1 MNKVLMISE
10 ETLKT
15 YTAISD
21 SVQSDELRFCILQ
34 GQTIFIQ
41 ESLGTNL
48 FNKMLNLIETGSIS
62 SPSNVVYKNLLDTYI
77 QPALITYSYYLGMD
91 NFYVKWVSIGMT
103 QNRSEQGDKI
113 DHRTFQ
119 YLKSNAK
126 QQAEFNDNL
135 LRRHLIFRS
144 GLYPEYNNG
153 NLNDGQLPPIPST
166 PFQSPI
172 TVPTTAFSWGSKWRY
187 RNNGCFNAMGDL
199 CSGSP
204 FPTWYGGAT
213 NSPGAHS

>member
-1 MNKVLMISE
+1 
-10 ETLKT
+10 
-15 YTAISD
+15 
-21 SVQSDELRFCILQ
+21 
-34 GQTIFIQ
+34 
-41 ESLGTNL
+41 
-48 FNKMLNLIETGSIS
+48 MLNLIETGSIS

-199 CSGSP
+199 CAGSA